1 MTEARVREPVQAIT
15 FDLDFTLWDLEGVI
29 HRAEIRQYEFLTQHY
44 PEVAQRYTAEDFQAL
59 RFRLYEELTD
69 LRYNV
74 TELRKEALRRIAAEC
89 GYESSMVDQA
99 FQVFLDARHEVKLYD
114 DTHPLLERL
123 HGRYVL
129 GVITNGNADVARLG
143 IGDYFDFTLS
153 PMDVGAAKPDRLIF
167 EAACNLA
174 GFEPAEIVHIGDDP
188 EADVVG
194 AAGYGMV
201 PVWLNRTGIQWPDG
215 LQRPPCIELPSLAR
229 LEAVLQP
236 TDASMQLSGDAP
248 A

>member
-1 MTEARVREPVQAIT
+1 MTEVRTQEPIQAIT

-29 HRAEIRQYEFLTQHY
+29 HRAEALQYDYLARHY
-44 PEVAQRYTAEDFQAL
+44 PDVAQRYSAEAFQNL
-59 RFRLYEELTD
+59 RFQLFEERED

-74 TELRKEALRRIAAEC
+74 TELRKEALRRVAAEC
-89 GYESSMVDQA
+89 GYESSLVDQA
-99 FQVFLDARHEVKLYD
+99 FQVFLDARHEVKLYE

-129 GVITNGNADVARLG
+129 GVITNGNADVGRMGL
-143 IGDYFDFTLS
+143 GDYFDFALS

-167 EAACNLA
+167 EAACNQA
-174 GFEPAEIVHIGDDP
+174 GFEPVEIAHIGDDP

-194 AAGYGMV
+194 AAGYGML
-201 PVWLNRTGIQWPDG
+201 PVWLNRTGIAWPDS
-215 LQRPPCIELPSLAR
+215 LTRPPCIELASLAK
-229 LEAVLQP
+229 LESVLQSP
-236 TDASMQLSGDAP
+236 EVAKPSSDDAP

>member
-1 MTEARVREPVQAIT
+1 MTESLVTEPVRAIT

-29 HRAEIRQYEFLTQHY
+29 HQAEVRQYEFLAQHY
-44 PEVAQRYTAEDFQAL
+44 PEVTRRYTADAFQSL
-59 RFRLYEELTD
+59 RFRLFEELPD

-74 TELRKEALRRIAAEC
+74 TALRKEALRRIAAEC
-89 GYESSMVDQA
+89 GYESSLVDQA
-99 FQVFLDARHEVKLYD
+99 FQVFLDARHEVQLYD
-114 DTHPLLERL
+114 DAQPLLERL

-143 IGDYFDFTLS
+143 LGDYFDFTLS

-167 EAACNLA
+167 EAACNKA
-174 GFEPAEIVHIGDDP
+174 GFDPAAIVHIGDDP

-201 PVWLNRTGIQWPDG
+201 PVWLNRNRALWPQD
-215 LQRPPCIELPSLAR
+215 LARPPCIELSSLTR

-236 TDASMQLSGDAP
+236 TTALAQAPDDARA
-248 A
+248 